1 MMLKISAGLLD
12 IIAKSIATC
21 ETHASLQSLFKRS
34 VPFDLEP
41 STGSKLDICHD
52 YLRQIINHNEID
64 ILVVLSKLI
73 ARYIENM
80 DEENVLIEE
89 SKQKLLTAIKKSNLS
104 LDNNGFLLNSD
115 TKQLS
120 SKELLKSI
128 KDLDAQSIDEEFDRA
143 LKNVKKNPREAV
155 SAASNILES
164 IFKVYI
170 EDKTLE
176 MPKNKD
182 IMSLWAKVKVDLN
195 FDPKKL
201 EDDDLKK
208 IISGL
213 ISIVDGIGSL
223 RTHASSAHGQ
233 GKTIYKLESRHSKLA
248 VLASHTLATFIIESS
263 KK

>member
-1 MMLKISAGLLD
+1 
-12 IIAKSIATC
+12 
-21 ETHASLQSLFKRS
+21 
-34 VPFDLEP
+34 
-41 STGSKLDICHD
+41 
-52 YLRQIINHNEID
+52 
-64 ILVVLSKLI
+64 
-73 ARYIENM
+73 
-80 DEENVLIEE
+80 
-89 SKQKLLTAIKKSNLS
+89 
-104 LDNNGFLLNSD
+104 
-115 TKQLS
+115 
-120 SKELLKSI
+120 
-128 KDLDAQSIDEEFDRA
+128 
-143 LKNVKKNPREAV
+143 
-155 SAASNILES
+155 
-164 IFKVYI
+164 
-170 EDKTLE
+170 

-213 ISIVDGIGSL
+213 VSIVDGIGSL

>member
-1 MMLKISAGLLD
+1 MLKISSGLLD
-12 IIAKSIATC
+12 IIAKSIAQC
-21 ETHASLQSLFKRS
+21 ETHLSLQSLFKRS

-41 STGSKLDICHD
+41 FSGSKLDICHD
-52 YLRQIINHNEID
+52 YLRQITNHSGID
-64 ILVVLSKLI
+64 SLNVLSKLI
-73 ARYIENM
+73 ARYIENI

-89 SKQKLLTAIKKSNLS
+89 TKQKLLMAIKKSNLS
-104 LDNNGFLLNSD
+104 LDNNGFLFPNN
-115 TKQLS
+115 TGQLS
-120 SKELLKSI
+120 SSELLKSI
-128 KDLDAQSIDEEFDRA
+128 KDLDAKSIEIEFDRA
-143 LKNVKKNPREAV
+143 LNNVEKNPREAV

-164 IFKVYI
+164 LFKVYI
-170 EDKTLE
+170 EDNNLE

-213 ISIVDGIGSL
+213 VSIVDGIGSL

-248 VLASHTLATFIIESS
+248 VLASHTLATFIVESS